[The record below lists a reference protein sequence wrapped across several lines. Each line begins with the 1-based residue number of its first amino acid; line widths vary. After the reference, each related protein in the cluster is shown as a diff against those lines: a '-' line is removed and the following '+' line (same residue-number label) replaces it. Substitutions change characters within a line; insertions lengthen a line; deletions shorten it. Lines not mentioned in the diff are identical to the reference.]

1 MTCGIYMLEFND
13 GMIYVGASINIERRI
28 KEHNRDKRR
37 EMYEKIKENG
47 YFKIEEVTILE
58 EVEDASS
65 LEEREKY
72 WIELKNATNPD
83 IGYNIVTFGSAIGKK
98 GAESPKALL
107 YEQEVQEIR
116 EKKKDGLRKKDV
128 YLNYKEKI
136 TFSTF
141 ENIWLNKSYVDSE
154 LEDNLTKSEKI
165 SQIAKGSNNN
175 KAKLC
180 EEDVKYIRKLHEEG
194 FSLKEII
201 LLLNKDVKEIT
212 IKRVINNIT
221 WKHV

>member
-28 KEHNRDKRR
+28 NEHNHDKRR

-58 EVEDASS
+58 EVEDALN

-83 IGYNIVTFGSAIGKK
+83 IGYNIVAFGSAIGKK
-98 GAESPKALL
+98 GAESPKSLL
-107 YEQEVQEIR
+107 SEQEVREIR
-116 EKKKDGLRKKDV
+116 QMKKDGLRKKDV
-128 YLNYKEKI
+128 YLKYKTKI
-136 TFSTF
+136 KFSTF
-141 ENIWLNKSYVDSE
+141 ENIWLNKTYVDLE
-154 LEDNLTKSEKI
+154 FEDNRTKSEKI
-165 SQIAKGSNNN
+165 SQITKGSKNN

-180 EEDVKYIRKLHEEG
+180 EEDVIYIRKLYSEG
-194 FSLKEII
+194 LNIQEII
-201 LLLNKDVKEIT
+201 LLLDKDVKEIT
-212 IKRVINNIT
+212 VKRVINNIT
-221 WKHV
+221 WKHA